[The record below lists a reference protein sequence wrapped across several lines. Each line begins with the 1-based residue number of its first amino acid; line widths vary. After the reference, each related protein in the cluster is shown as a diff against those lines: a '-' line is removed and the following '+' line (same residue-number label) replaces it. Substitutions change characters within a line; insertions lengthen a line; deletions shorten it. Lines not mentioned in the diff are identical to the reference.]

1 MGARCRF
8 ELFIDVAP
16 KLALPEEE
24 RVAELVH
31 QQVYRPS
38 NVVLCGVVLAEAV
51 RTKVDSPRERAIWQA
66 VPALPAK
73 AVQLRLS
80 MDLFVGFDQCRPW

>member
-1 MGARCRF
+1 MGARCWF

-31 QQVYRPS
+31 QQVYRAS

-51 RTKVDSPRERAIWQA
+51 RAKVDSPREWA
-66 VPALPAK
+66 VRQPEPALPAK

-80 MDLFVGFDQCRPW
+80 MDLFVRFDQ